1 MWIWWALSLL
11 ILIGSAAFALYI
23 YYGNYKSTPAKK
35 DFFVVSRKSPLPKF
49 FAISKQQVIA
59 SLRLKLQAVENNSA
73 LYFNELKKL
82 QHRIQAIE
90 KNNST
95 STVNKLSAF
104 DEDWEEM
111 YYEANDKKENL
122 ENELDSIT
130 QALEKATYNLHKAE
144 NKEKQLIEKQSEL
157 QSQLNQAQTL
167 QNKIGDLQRE
177 LEGAAER
184 ETDLQVQLD
193 AHKDLINDFELLQQQ
208 YAQLQSEASEIQNR
222 MIESKNREV
231 LSKQK
236 INRLTKLESS
246 LEVSEYEKIEIR
258 KSIEEIIIENEALA
272 AKLQD
277 LQEKL
282 GSEKYA

>member
-1 MWIWWALSLL
+1 
-11 ILIGSAAFALYI
+11 
-23 YYGNYKSTPAKK
+23 
-35 DFFVVSRKSPLPKF
+35 
-49 FAISKQQVIA
+49 
-59 SLRLKLQAVENNSA
+59 LQ
-73 LYFNELKKL
+73 L
-82 QHRIQAIE
+82 
-90 KNNST
+90 
-95 STVNKLSAF
+95 
-104 DEDWEEM
+104 
-111 YYEANDKKENL
+111 
-122 ENELDSIT
+122 
-130 QALEKATYNLHKAE
+130 
-144 NKEKQLIEKQSEL
+144 
-157 QSQLNQAQTL
+157 
-167 QNKIGDLQRE
+167 
-177 LEGAAER
+177 
-184 ETDLQVQLD
+184 TDLQIQLD